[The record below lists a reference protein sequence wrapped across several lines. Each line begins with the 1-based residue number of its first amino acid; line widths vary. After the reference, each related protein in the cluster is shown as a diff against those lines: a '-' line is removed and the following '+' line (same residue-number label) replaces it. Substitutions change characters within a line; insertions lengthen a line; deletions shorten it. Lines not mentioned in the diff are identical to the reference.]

1 MRISS
6 LVTLVEQSDPSKTH
20 VIGDSHAVALGA
32 KISGSVIL
40 AKNGAAVSAI
50 AAQAQSVPD
59 GAPVLMTAGANN
71 VKQPSGVA
79 NDVLKI
85 AQGLLARRC
94 RVVYVGFP
102 PIRLDDPRPS
112 RNPNDGSLT
121 GGMIAVQTQGGYQMV
136 AQADIDAAAQANR
149 PLAPVRGLPLAE
161 VYKAAGYG
169 EEYNEL
175 QQELMDGFKNSQKGT
190 MVSAVTLENADINTQ
205 DPQGIHATGAG
216 YGRKA
221 AEAMRALDVM
231 EIPDALNPEAEAPGV
246 DQLGDED
253 REEMDANKDGKI
265 TNAEYDQWMTD
276 NNYDSAGLDVVDPA
290 EGIGAIF
297 GMLLQLINRAEE
309 IEEERKREL
318 IAAIKGAPDR
328 AEQRRIANDIAG
340 EIPISAKGIS
350 TSAQLTTTSGN
361 QAENALILAA
371 RRKWAN
377 FKDRELWI
385 AALVAQC
392 RAETDN
398 FRLNTEV
405 WGPTPTQIT
414 YDVTGPKPKKALGLG
429 NDQPG
434 DGFKYRG
441 RGWLQITGKANYRAA
456 SNAAG
461 IDLVANPE
469 AAARADIANRT
480 AMHYFETRIIGKAQ
494 PTDIERVSRLVNG
507 GTNGFARRVAEF
519 SKLLDNLRNNS
530 GQVAQA

>member
-6 LVTLVEQSDPSKTH
+6 LVTLIEQSDPSKTH
-20 VIGDSHAVALGA
+20 VIGDSHAVAVGA

-59 GAPVLMTAGANN
+59 GAPVIMTAGANN

-112 RNPNDGSLT
+112 RNPNDGSMT
-121 GGMIAVQTQGGYQMV
+121 GGLIAVQTQGGYQMV

-161 VYKAAGYG
+161 VYKAAGFG

-190 MVSAVTLENADINTQ
+190 MVSAVTLENADINPQ

-221 AEAMRALDVM
+221 AEAMRAIDVM
-231 EIPDALNPEAEAPGV
+231 EIPDALNPEAEAPGT
-246 DQLGDED
+246 DQLSDED
-253 REEMDANKDGKI
+253 RKEMDANNDGKI

-276 NNYDSAGLDVVDPA
+276 NNYDAAGLDVVDPA

-297 GMLLQLINRAEE
+297 GMLLRLINRAEE
-309 IEEERKREL
+309 IQEERKREM
-318 IAAIKGAPDR
+318 IAALKDAQNRNNVR
-328 AEQRRIANDIAG
+328 AMDQITK
-340 EIPISAKGIS
+340 EIPITAAGIPS
-350 TSAQLTTTSGN
+350 NAQLTTTSGN

-385 AALVAQC
+385 AALIAQC
-392 RAETDN
+392 RVESGN
-398 FRLNTEV
+398 FKFNTEV
-405 WGPTPTQIT
+405 WGPTATQIT
-414 YDVTGPKPKKALGLG
+414 YDITGPRPEKAIKQLG

-480 AMHYFETRIIGKAQ
+480 AMHYFETRIIGKMQ
-494 PTDIERVSRLVNG
+494 PTDIEGVSVAVNG
-507 GTNGFARRVAEF
+507 GYNHYSRRVAAF
-519 SKLLDNLRNNS
+519 QQLLDNLAGND

>member
-1 MRISS
+1 MRLSS
-6 LVTLVEQSDPSKTH
+6 LVTLIEQSDPSKTH
-20 VIGDSHAVALGA
+20 VIGDSHGVAIGG
-32 KISGSVIL
+32 KISGSVTL

-59 GAPVLMTAGANN
+59 GAPVIMTAGNNN

-79 NDVLKI
+79 NEVLKI

-94 RVVYVGFP
+94 KVVYVGFP

-121 GGMIAVQTQGGYQMV
+121 AGMIAVQAQGGYQMV
-136 AQADIDAAAQANR
+136 AQADIDAAAQANK
-149 PLAPVRGLPLAE
+149 PLAPLRGLPLAE

-175 QQELMDGFKNSQKGT
+175 QQELVDGFKNSQAGA
-190 MVSAVTLENADINTQ
+190 MVNAVTLENADINIQ

-221 AEAMRALDVM
+221 AEAMRALESIEV
-231 EIPDALNPEAEAPGV
+231 PDALNPEAEAPGV
-246 DQLGDED
+246 DQLSDED

-276 NNYDSAGLDVVDPA
+276 NRYDAAGLDVVDPA

-297 GMLLQLINRAEE
+297 GMLLRLINRAEK
-309 IEEERKREL
+309 IQEERKREM
-318 IAAIKGAPDR
+318 IAAIRDAQNRNDNR
-328 AEQRRIANDIAG
+328 AASEIAKD
-340 EIPISAKGIS
+340 IPITAAGIPS
-350 TSAQLTTTSGN
+350 NAQLTTTSGN

-377 FKDRELWI
+377 LQDRELWI
-385 AALVAQC
+385 AALIAQC
-392 RAETDN
+392 RTETDN

-405 WGPTPTQIT
+405 WGPTAAQIT
-414 YDVTGPKPKKALGLG
+414 YDVTGPRPRKALGLG

-456 SNAAG
+456 SSVAG
-461 IDLVANPE
+461 VDLVANPE

-494 PTDIERVSRLVNG
+494 PTDIQRVSRLVNG
-507 GTNGFARRVAEF
+507 GTNGLARRVAEF
-519 SKLLDNLRNNS
+519 QNLLDNLRNNS